1 MNMRPVAIAAV
12 VGVATVWAGGTWV
25 TGGRVRSALQAQAAA
40 WQPKAG
46 APQPMFRIVKAD
58 YEKGFMSA
66 TRTLT
71 LAFGCDSDA
80 PTLTWRDRIQHGPL
94 PGFAGLGAARIDSE
108 LVLTDTQRAELKKLT
123 GQDQFQAT
131 LRTVVGL
138 RGDSKTWVEVP
149 AFSLQGPDQSRL
161 DFKGLSGLL
170 SLDAGGGARY
180 ELSLPA
186 YSVSTPPSGPAPG
199 ILIRLTGAKFKGEG
213 LAPLWWAF
221 SGKGSGSLQGMEL
234 QLASAE
240 GQARPA
246 FTLQDLSYTQDGSLS
261 NGLYSASVD
270 MKGKG
275 TAAGKALEAVSMR
288 FSMKNLHADSY
299 AGFIRSAISAS
310 CPTEGADPQQE
321 AQRVLEPL
329 KALLPHNPS
338 ISLDALKLTL
348 GGQTMSLSYSLGT
361 QGVNAEDLKAPSLMP
376 VLLKKTHL
384 KAGFEVPMAMLV
396 ELAALSGKPVP
407 PEVIDK
413 GVEQAQAQ
421 GVLVRTGDVLSANIE
436 MGGGSL
442 KVNGKAMPLPGMP
455 PVAPDKP

>member
-1 MNMRPVAIAAV
+1 MNMRAVAIAAI

-25 TGGRVRSALQAQAAA
+25 AGGKVRSALQAQAATL
-40 WQPKAG
+40 QPKPG
-46 APQPMFRIVKAD
+46 VPQPLLRVVKAD
-58 YEKGFMSA
+58 YDKGFMSA

-71 LAFGCDSDA
+71 LAIGCDSDA

-108 LVLTDTQRAELKKLT
+108 LVLTDAQRAELKKLT
-123 GQDQFQAT
+123 GQDKFQAT

-138 RGDSKTWVEVP
+138 GGDSKTWVDVP
-149 AFSLQGPDQSRL
+149 AFSLQGPDQARI
-161 DFKGLSGLL
+161 DFKGLSALL
-170 SLDAGGGARY
+170 ALDAQGGARY

-186 YSVSTPPSGPAPG
+186 YSVSTPASGPAPG
-199 ILIRLTGAKFKGEG
+199 ILMRVTGGKFKGEG

-221 SGKGSGSLQGMEL
+221 SGKGSGSLQVMEL
-234 QLASAE
+234 QFASADS
-240 GQARPA
+240 QARPA
-246 FTLQDLSYTQDGSLS
+246 FALQDLSYTQDGSLS
-261 NGLYSASVD
+261 NGLYSASMD
-270 MKGKG
+270 LKAKG

-299 AGFIRSAISAS
+299 AGFIRAAMNAS
-310 CPTEGADPQQE
+310 CPAEGADPQQE
-321 AQRVLEPL
+321 ALRVLEPL

-338 ISLDALKLTL
+338 ISLDALKVTL
-348 GGQTMSLSYSLGT
+348 GGQTLSLSYGLGI
-361 QGVNAEDLKAPSLMP
+361 QGVSAEDLKAPSLMP
-376 VLLKKTHL
+376 VLLKKTQL
-384 KAGFEVPMAMLV
+384 KAGFEVPMAMLA

-442 KVNGKAMPLPGMP
+442 KVNGKAMPLPGLP
-455 PVAPDKP
+455 PAAPDKP